1 MLSAEL
7 ADGIRFF
14 KEFAMSEK
22 FQLSCESTVDLPY
35 SYVSDRNISVI
46 FYSYTVDGNEY
57 ADDMGRDENARPMF
71 YQFIKDG
78 KKPTTSQINTY
89 RYLEYFRSL
98 LEKGDVLHIAFGSGM
113 TPSVNN
119 AMEAAKTL
127 QEEFPN
133 RRLIII
139 DSLCSS
145 SGYGMLVD
153 IAADLRD
160 CGEEME
166 AVEEWMNRIRMNVH
180 HNFFVTDLTMLRRGG
195 RIKGSTAA
203 IATVLGIC
211 PTLRVDATGHI
222 VPDSKVRGKN
232 NAIKALVRT
241 MIENVEGDLGYSG
254 KCYISHADMKEA
266 AEATKVAIE
275 AVFPNLVGKVQVFDI
290 GTIIAS
296 HCGPGTVALF
306 YMGERRTA

>member
-1 MLSAEL
+1 MC
-7 ADGIRFF
+7 
-14 KEFAMSEK
+14 KE

-35 SYVSDRNISVI
+35 SYVSGRNMSVL
-46 FYSYTVDGNEY
+46 FYTYSVDGVEY
-57 ADDMGRDENARPMF
+57 EDDMSRDESARAMF

-89 RYLEYFRSL
+89 RYVEYFRSL

-113 TPSVNN
+113 TPSVHN
-119 AMEAAKTL
+119 AMEAAKIL
-127 QEEFPN
+127 KEEFPD
-133 RRLIII
+133 RRLMII

-145 SGYGMLVD
+145 SGYGLLVD

-160 CGEEME
+160 RGEDMDSIEQ
-166 AVEEWMNRIRMNVH
+166 WLLKIRGKVH

-195 RIKGSTAA
+195 RVSGPTAA

-211 PTLRVDATGHI
+211 PTLRLNATGHI
-222 VPDSKVRGKN
+222 IAHGKVRGKK
-232 NAIKALVRT
+232 NAITATVQSMK
-241 MIENVEGDLGYSG
+241 ENLKGNTNYGC
-254 KCYISHADMKEA
+254 KCFISHANALEDALATKEA
-266 AEATKVAIE
+266 IE
-275 AVFPNLVGKVQVFDI
+275 KVFPKLKDKVQIFNI

-306 YMGERRTA
+306 YVGEERE

>member
-1 MLSAEL
+1 MN
-7 ADGIRFF
+7 
-14 KEFAMSEK
+14 EK

-35 SYVSDRNISVI
+35 SYVSGRDISVL
-46 FYSYTVDGNEY
+46 FYSYMIDNAEY
-57 ADDMGRDENARPMF
+57 TDDMGRDENARSAF
-71 YQFIKDG
+71 YEFIKEG

-89 RYLEYFRSL
+89 RYIEYFRSL
-98 LEKGDVLHIAFGSGM
+98 LETGDVLHIAFGSGM
-113 TPSVNN
+113 TPSVHN

-127 QEEFPN
+127 SEEFPD
-133 RRLIII
+133 RRLVII

-160 CGEEME
+160 CGEEIE
-166 AVEEWMNRIRMNVH
+166 AVEEWILRIRKNVH

-195 RIKGSTAA
+195 RVSGPTAA

-211 PTLRVDATGHI
+211 PTLRLNDTGHI
-222 VPDSKVRGKN
+222 IADGKVRGKP
-232 NAIKALVRT
+232 NAIKTTVQT
-241 MIENVEGDLGYSG
+241 MIDHLQGDLNYSG
-254 KCYISHADMKEA
+254 KCYISHANALED
-266 AEATKVAIE
+266 AETTKS
-275 AVFPNLVGKVQVFDI
+275 AVESTFPNLVGKVQIYDI

-306 YMGERRTA
+306 YMGDERV